1 MSTTPII
8 DVPVVII
15 GGGGVGL
22 SLSCFLSTYKVPHVL
37 FEKHPS
43 TSILPKA
50 HYLNQ
55 RTIETFRQHGLY
67 DEVTAQSAPLHNMSR
82 VEWRTTLGGDGPF
95 DRRLLSYMNAAG
107 GGPSSS
113 MSEAYGRDSAVSS
126 SNLPLLR
133 LEPILRRV
141 AEERNPNGIFF
152 NTAVNDWEEFD
163 DHVIVT
169 VTTKADGSPIKY
181 RSQYVVACDG
191 GKMSTK
197 KLGINMEGLA
207 GIIDFVSTH
216 FKADL
221 SDYWDDRTLITHFIN
236 PEGGS
241 MAHLDCGA
249 LLQMGPTWGR
259 HSEEWVLTFGFP
271 MTDNKRFDT
280 GALPARIRQLLK
292 LPDLEMDVMHVN
304 HWVLDRVVADRYRS
318 HSPSGVDRQ
327 GRVFIAGD
335 AAHRRPPASGL
346 GLNTGIE
353 DALNLAWK
361 LAFVVQGK
369 SSPSLLDSYE
379 AERRPIGIR
388 NSDWAFF
395 SFSNMN
401 VLTAAVGL
409 VPGQKEMNHARFAQ
423 LFEDSD
429 RGRAALHHV
438 RRVLHTQNVEYTAHN
453 IELGFDYAR
462 VGAGGV
468 LVADG
473 TPAPPV
479 DPEGQ
484 VYVPTT
490 RPGHRLPHAWIIR
503 DGKVVSTHDLVTGSA
518 AGAGAADFVL
528 ITDEDGRGWV
538 DAAES
543 VGKDMGVKVDTA
555 QIRARDITRPKGL
568 CLDQMDLWAGLKEV
582 RAGGAVLVR
591 PDNFV
596 AWRCADM
603 SDDPAEALRAA
614 LAELLRTRQ
623 QVAATK
629 KSAETNA
636 GVSSRTTVDVG
647 VQEDGAES
655 SSVESSSSIA
665 TPTNESVEQDDRHSV
680 HVKATEG
687 AAAQDLVEAVIDGLQ
702 KPIDKTGAGAE
713 VFVVQ

>member
-1 MSTTPII
+1 
-8 DVPVVII
+8 
-15 GGGGVGL
+15 
-22 SLSCFLSTYKVPHVL
+22 
-37 FEKHPS
+37 
-43 TSILPKA
+43 
-50 HYLNQ
+50 
-55 RTIETFRQHGLY
+55 
-67 DEVTAQSAPLHNMSR
+67 
-82 VEWRTTLGGDGPF
+82 
-95 DRRLLSYMNAAG
+95 
-107 GGPSSS
+107 
-113 MSEAYGRDSAVSS
+113 
-126 SNLPLLR
+126 
-133 LEPILRRV
+133 
-141 AEERNPNGIFF
+141 
-152 NTAVNDWEEFD
+152 
-163 DHVIVT
+163 
-169 VTTKADGSPIKY
+169 
-181 RSQYVVACDG
+181 
-191 GKMSTK
+191 
-197 KLGINMEGLA
+197 
-207 GIIDFVSTH
+207 
-216 FKADL
+216 
-221 SDYWDDRTLITHFIN
+221 
-236 PEGGS
+236 

-280 GALPARIRQLLK
+280 DALPARIRQLLK

-318 HSPSGVDRQ
+318 HSSSGGDRQ

-353 DALNLAWK
+353 DALNIAWK

-409 VPGQKEMNHARFAQ
+409 VPGAKEMNHARFAQ

-462 VGAGGV
+462 AGGGV

-503 DGKVVSTHDLVTGSA
+503 DGKVVSTHDLVTGCGATA
-518 AGAGAADFVL
+518 AAADFML
-528 ITDEDGRGWV
+528 ITDEDGERWV
-538 DAAES
+538 DVAKS
-543 VGKDMGVKVDTA
+543 VGEDMGVHIDTA

-568 CLDQMDLWAGLKEV
+568 CLDQIDAWAGLKQV
-582 RAGGAVLVR
+582 HAGGAVLVR

-596 AWRCADM
+596 AWRCAEM
-603 SDDPAEALRAA
+603 SDDPGEVLRAA
-614 LAELLRTRQ
+614 LAELLRTQ
-623 QVAATK
+623 LATTK
-629 KSAETNA
+629 PAETSTS
-636 GVSSRTTVDVG
+636 VSRRADSG
-647 VQEDGAES
+647 VQDDTAS
-655 SSVESSSSIA
+655 SSAGSSSIA
-665 TPTNESVEQDDRHSV
+665 TPTNELVEQHQQN
-680 HVKATEG
+680 VKATEG
-687 AAAQDLVEAVIDGLQ
+687 AADGLVEAVIDGLQ